1 MRSTAL
7 LAALIILP
15 PPAARAADEKP
26 IRIYVFA
33 RAQEAVSEADWKPRE
48 KEADVKRKA
57 AEQAAK
63 TVDKELQGRHGK
75 NAKNWPEEAL
85 RQSDEAWQKA
95 VMADVTRASAKFD
108 DDLGNFANS
117 LAGWLRD
124 DLKKE
129 TRVAV
134 SDSADQADVSV
145 EVLARAARTSF
156 PAAAWLLYL
165 KVTPI
170 GPAATGAAAEGTF
183 DPIQARKLGVGLL
196 ANETVRGS
204 VALAHPYSA
213 SEPYWIV
220 RVFQQGTGYHE
231 VVRTAA
237 EALKGFAVGLA
248 GGGEKP

>member
-1 MRSTAL
+1 MRSMAL
-7 LAALIILP
+7 LAALLVLL

-26 IRIYVFA
+26 LRIHVFA
-33 RAQEAVSEADWKPRE
+33 RAQEKVPEADWKPRE
-48 KEADVKRKA
+48 KEADSKRKA

-75 NAKNWPEEAL
+75 NAKNWPEDAV

-108 DDLGNFANS
+108 EDLGGIAMS
-117 LAGWLRD
+117 LANWLRD

-129 TRVAV
+129 PRVAV
-134 SDSADQADVSV
+134 SDSADQADLTV

-165 KVTPI
+165 KITPV
-170 GPAATGAAAEGTF
+170 GPAAAGAAADGTF
-183 DPIQARKLGVGLL
+183 DPVQARKLGIGLM
-196 ANETVRGS
+196 ANETVRGA
-204 VALAHPYSA
+204 VAIAHPYSA
-213 SEPYWIV
+213 AEPFWIV

-231 VVRTAA
+231 VVGTASA
-237 EALKGFAVGLA
+237 ALKGFAVNLA